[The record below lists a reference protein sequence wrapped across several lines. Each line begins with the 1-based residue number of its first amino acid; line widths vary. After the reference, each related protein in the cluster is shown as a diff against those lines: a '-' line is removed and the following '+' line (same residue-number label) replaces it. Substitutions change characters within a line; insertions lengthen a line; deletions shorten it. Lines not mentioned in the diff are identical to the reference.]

1 MCPIEI
7 QKEEFEYLGSSI
19 TDWLQIILT
28 VIGGIYALWLL
39 RQSNREKRNLYVAEI
54 MNKFYD
60 DTEIRTIIYAVDSG
74 RNIEEIRFTGV
85 LEQQADK
92 TIKYLDYL
100 GYLLD
105 EGRLKTNDIKPFRY
119 EITRLLKSPVIKNY
133 INWLSQ
139 IGVSLEN
146 IDSLEKTV
154 ERHWR

>member
-1 MCPIEI
+1 MCSIEMTKI
-7 QKEEFEYLGSSI
+7 EYQYLGSPI
-19 TDWLQIILT
+19 TDWIQIILT
-28 VIGGIYALWLL
+28 VIAGIYALWIL
-39 RQSNREKRNLYVAEI
+39 RQSSREKRNLYVAEI

-74 RNIEEIRFTGV
+74 RYLEEIRFAGK

-105 EGRLKTNDIKPFRY
+105 EGRLKANDIKPFRY
-119 EITRLLKSPVIKNY
+119 EITRLLKCQVIKDY
-133 INWLSQ
+133 ISWLSR

-154 ERHWR
+154 ENHWH